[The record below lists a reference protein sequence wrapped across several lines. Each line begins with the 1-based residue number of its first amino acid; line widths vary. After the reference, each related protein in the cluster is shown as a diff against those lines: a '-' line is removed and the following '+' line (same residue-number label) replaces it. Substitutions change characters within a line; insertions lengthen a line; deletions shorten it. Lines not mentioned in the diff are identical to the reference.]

1 MMLGVG
7 LALFAGSLVGMQ
19 NIFNSKVEETAGSW
33 TTTTWVL
40 GMGFIAS
47 LFFGLLF
54 EGTGLFQLNNLL
66 PWHAMSGVIG
76 IGVVTGLVQGIKRLG
91 PTYAISIVLTSQL
104 VFALLFDS
112 LGWLGLQQVPFTLM
126 KLLGVLLIIGGI
138 FVFKMTGSA
147 TPSPSAASLV
157 YQMEK

>member
-19 NIFNSKVEETAGSW
+19 NIFNNKVEETAGSW
-33 TTTTWVL
+33 TTTAWVL

-47 LFFGLLF
+47 LLFGLLF
-54 EGTGLFQLNNLL
+54 EGMGLFQLKGLL
-66 PWHAMSGVIG
+66 PWHTLSGIVG
-76 IGVVTGLVQGIKRLG
+76 IGVVTCLVQGIKRLG
-91 PTYAISIVLTSQL
+91 PTYAISIALTAQL

-112 LGWLGLQQVPFTLM
+112 LGWLGLQQVPFTPM

-147 TPSPSAASLV
+147 SPSPTATPLV
-157 YQMEK
+157 YQVEE